1 MHTRKDCWL
10 LYVDDE
16 ASNRLVFE
24 STFGEDLPILCAAS
38 GEEALELLDRHEVG
52 VLLTDQRMPG
62 MSGIDLCERV
72 REAHP
77 HCIRILVTAW
87 SDKETAID
95 AINRGGLH
103 RFLTKPWDSDDLSQI
118 LTDSLARYRLER
130 AVATLRNTVAE
141 REQLIA
147 MSVLRARVLHD
158 LANVTTALM
167 LTTDGL
173 RHDLDAASD
182 HLPVDLG
189 RTLQSGV
196 TELESALRYLVKLHD
211 KTRSIISRPHPAGH
225 AALDLIHAAM
235 EIVKDDVRRT
245 LHVHVEGPAEAMVW
259 ADKTDITRIL
269 VNLVLNAR
277 RAIEA
282 QGRSDGQVRIR
293 VSLDDDRVQILVS
306 DDGPGIP
313 EPLRPALWD
322 PERASRPLGTG
333 LGLPISRQ
341 LAYANQ
347 GDITL
352 EPSGPLPG
360 ATFRLVLAAD
370 QRLENRG

>member
-1 MHTRKDCWL
+1 MRTSKDCCV

-16 ASNRLVFE
+16 RPNLIVFE
-24 STFGEDLPILCAAS
+24 STYGEDFSVLCADSA
-38 GEEALELLDRHEVG
+38 ERALELMDRHEVA
-52 VLLTDQRMPG
+52 VLLTDQRMMG
-62 MSGIDLCERV
+62 MTGIDLCERV
-72 REAHP
+72 RETHP
-77 HCIRILVTAW
+77 HAVRILMTAY

-103 RFLTKPWDSDDLSQI
+103 RFLTKPWDHHELHQI
-118 LTDSLARYRLER
+118 LADAVARYSLER
-130 AVATLRNTVAE
+130 AVATLRNTITE

-167 LTTDGL
+167 LTSSGL
-173 RHDLDAASD
+173 RHDLDCAAR
-182 HLPVDLG
+182 HLSPELG
-189 RTLQSGV
+189 GALLGGIS
-196 TELESALRYLVKLHD
+196 ELEDALCYLVRLHD
-211 KTRSIISRPHPAGH
+211 KTRSIITQPRPEPHGAV
-225 AALDLIHAAM
+225 DLIHAAL
-235 EIVKDDVRRT
+235 ELVREDVGRT
-245 LHVHVEGPAEAMVW
+245 LRVHVEGPAEAMVW

-277 RAIEA
+277 VAIEA
-282 QGRSDGQVRIR
+282 AGRTDGEVRIR
-293 VSLDDDRVQILVS
+293 VSIEDERVQILVS

-313 EPLRPALWD
+313 EDARPTLWD
-322 PERASRPLGTG
+322 PERPARRMGSG

-352 EPSGPLPG
+352 EPTGPLPG
-360 ATFRLVLAAD
+360 ATFRLVLPSPAA
-370 QRLENRG
+370 QSAV